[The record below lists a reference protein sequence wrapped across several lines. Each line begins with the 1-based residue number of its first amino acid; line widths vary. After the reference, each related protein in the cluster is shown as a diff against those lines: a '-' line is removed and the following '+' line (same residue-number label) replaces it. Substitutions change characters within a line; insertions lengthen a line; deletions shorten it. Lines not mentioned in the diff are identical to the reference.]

1 MFAKFRLLFTNSR
14 TPDIG
19 KAVCLI
25 FWQTLTLGAVGW
37 DAFLLGFVWRLECFF
52 FAVALCGDVC
62 YTFVYTKNSESTNG
76 WNLRAVC
83 DG

>member
-1 MFAKFRLLFTNSR
+1 MFARFRLLFTNSR

-37 DAFLLGFVWRLECFF
+37 DAFLFGFVENLKDFLF
-52 FAVALCGDVC
+52 TVAILGDVC
-62 YTFVYTKNSESTNG
+62 YTFVYTKNSESTSG
-76 WNLRAVC
+76 WDLRAVC